1 MMAMEG
7 YVNAEPKEPR
17 LAVLILNA
25 SGIAVPLEMT
35 IDTGFTGFMTLRPW
49 ATRALGLESGKERRM
64 MLADGQIVTTP
75 TYRATAIWHGNP
87 LQIDVLELDAR
98 PVIGMSLLWNSDVAI
113 AARENGRVTI
123 TEATESLD

>member
-7 YVNAEPKEPR
+7 YVNLEPKEPR
-17 LAVLILNA
+17 IVVPVLDT
-25 SGIAVPLEMT
+25 SGDAVPLEMV

-49 ATRALGLESGKERRM
+49 VTRALGLESGTERKM

-75 TYRATAIWHGNP
+75 TYRATAIWHGSP

-123 TEATESLD
+123 TEASQT

>member
-1 MMAMEG
+1 
-7 YVNAEPKEPR
+7 
-17 LAVLILNA
+17 
-25 SGIAVPLEMT
+25 
-35 IDTGFTGFMTLRPW
+35 
-49 ATRALGLESGKERRM
+49 M

-75 TYRATAIWHGNP
+75 TYRATVIWHDSP

-123 TEATESLD
+123 TRATET